1 MLRNPLH
8 LRLEKLD
15 NWQLQT
21 FMACL
26 CERMYPNYHAFCQA
40 TNFASS
46 ILYRQI
52 LDLIWQAL
60 TVKDAKVNFDSQ
72 LAKLE
77 SAIPEADDFDIYAVY
92 PAIDACAAL
101 SEMLHAWLSQ
111 ENVEYAIH
119 ISKISINT
127 VAMLEM
133 TTIGQEMTEEQLNT
147 LPAIQEELDLQWE
160 IFRLLKACDKRDI
173 ELIKGLHHEL
183 KESGISNICI
193 KLQQQVKKRDL

>member
-40 TNFASS
+40 TNFTSP

-52 LDLIWQAL
+52 LDLIWRAL

-72 LAKLE
+72 LVKLE
-77 SAIPEADDFDIYAVY
+77 DAIPEADNFDIYAVH

-101 SEMLHAWLSQ
+101 SEMLHAWLTG
-111 ENVEYAIH
+111 ENFDYAVH

-133 TTIGQEMTEEQLNT
+133 TTAGKEMTEEQLNA
-147 LPAIQEELDLQWE
+147 LPAIQEELNLQWD
-160 IFRLLKACDKRDI
+160 IFRLLKACDKRDV
-173 ELIKGLHHEL
+173 ELIQGLYHEL
-183 KESGISNICI
+183 REAGISNICI
-193 KLQQQVKKRDL
+193 KLQQ